1 MEYSTQGTTA
11 ASRYETL
18 VTNRSTYDRE
28 AKDSSKL
35 TIPSLI
41 PEQTTGTRAK
51 IKTPFQATG
60 SRGVNSLS
68 NKLLMTLLPPSTA
81 FFKLEIDSLEIKKQ
95 GQEELQSEL
104 DKGLRTIENALMN
117 QIEIS
122 NDRVAM
128 FEALKHLVVSGLSLI
143 HISEPTRPY

>member
-51 IKTPFQATG
+51 IKH
-60 SRGVNSLS
+60 LS
-68 NKLLMTLLPPSTA
+68 
-81 FFKLEIDSLEIKKQ
+81 KQ
-95 GQEELQSEL
+95 Q
-104 DKGLRTIENALMN
+104 
-117 QIEIS
+117 
-122 NDRVAM
+122 
-128 FEALKHLVVSGLSLI
+128 VVVVLI
-143 HISEPTRPY
+143 LYRINY